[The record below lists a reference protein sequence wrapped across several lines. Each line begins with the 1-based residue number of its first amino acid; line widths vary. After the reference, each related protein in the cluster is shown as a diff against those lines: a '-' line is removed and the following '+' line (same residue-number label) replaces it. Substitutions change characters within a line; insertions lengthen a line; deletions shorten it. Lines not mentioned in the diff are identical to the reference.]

1 MQSKIQHNSRE
12 KKNLIKNIFSLGT
25 LQTVDYLVPI
35 LLIPY
40 LLRVIGIENYGVLA
54 FSAAIVTYFALLTD
68 YGFNLSATRL
78 VSLNRDN
85 KEKLNEIFS
94 AVLSLKILLF
104 VIGLILITIVIFS
117 IEKVGEHIE
126 IVYLTFAMVL
136 GTALFPLWLFQ
147 GLEKMGYIT
156 LINSSSKVFFALLIF
171 VFVQDAEDFWLVPLL
186 TSAGFI
192 FGGVLG
198 LWTASKIFAVTFK
211 FCSITTL
218 KYYLIEGK
226 HAFVATAGSSL
237 YRNSNIVILGLLT
250 TPTLVGFYA
259 IAEKVIQIIQRF
271 QGVFGDALY
280 PFFSK
285 KIKDNNGYFF
295 VLDKSYRF
303 YIFAAYI
310 MVVILLM
317 VLAPLIVTILTGNNE
332 PQAVFLI
339 QIMSVVILIGGMN
352 YYYGILGLMTM
363 DYKKSFSSFIL
374 VAGVFSLLSCTLLT
388 YFFKDVGA
396 ALALIL
402 SELLLLSL
410 ILNKIHKIKKLSV

>member
-40 LLRVIGIENYGVLA
+40 LLRVIGIVYYGVLA

-259 IAEKVIQIIQRF
+259 IAEKVILIIQRL
-271 QGVFGDALY
+271 QGVFG
-280 PFFSK
+280 
-285 KIKDNNGYFF
+285 
-295 VLDKSYRF
+295 
-303 YIFAAYI
+303 
-310 MVVILLM
+310 LLM